1 MTLCSLSF
9 PGLIYPRFIQF
20 KTLIMSKSVTI
31 KLPKYI
37 GVTALLAGTL
47 AISSSAQAATL
58 YSQANIITNPGA
70 GFGGADV
77 SAIAPGANTFG
88 FGAIEGSNRLADDF
102 TVPAGGWLVDSV
114 SVLAYVTGT
123 YSSPPSSPFTGI
135 SMNIWSGTPGS
146 GGTVIS
152 SSSSLLSTNWS
163 GIYRTNTGSTNF
175 TNDQRPVMNVVAS
188 FPSLSLGQGTYWV
201 DWALTIDRG
210 SSFSWVPPVMTA
222 SGNLVAGNSLQFTV
236 ASGVWASNTDRVI
249 NQVDLPFAIN
259 GTAVNGVAV
268 PEPSAVPAVMV
279 FGGFLLARR
288 AVRRRLTNTEA
299 PISFKD

>member
-1 MTLCSLSF
+1 
-9 PGLIYPRFIQF
+9 
-20 KTLIMSKSVTI
+20 MSKSMTI

-77 SAIAPGANTFG
+77 SAIAPGATTFG
-88 FGAIEGSNRLADDF
+88 FGAIEGTNRLADDF

-188 FPSLSLGQGTYWV
+188 FPSLSLGQGTYWI
-201 DWALTIDRG
+201 DWALTNNKT
-210 SSFSWVPPVMTA
+210 SNSFVTPVMTA

-236 ASGVWASNTDRVI
+236 ASGVWASTTDTGI
-249 NQVDLPFAIN
+249 NQVVDLPFAIN

-288 AVRRRLTNTEA
+288 AVRRRLTNTED

>member
-1 MTLCSLSF
+1 
-9 PGLIYPRFIQF
+9 
-20 KTLIMSKSVTI
+20 MSKSMTI

-77 SAIAPGANTFG
+77 SAIAPGATTFG
-88 FGAIEGSNRLADDF
+88 FGAAQVLNLRLADDF
-102 TVPAGGWLVDSV
+102 TVPVGGWLVDSI
-114 SVLAYVTGT
+114 SVLAHATST
-123 YSSPPSSPFTGI
+123 YGSPPSSPFTGI
-135 SMNIWSGTPGS
+135 SMNIWNGTPGG
-146 GGTVIS
+146 GGTIIA
-152 SSSSLLSTNWS
+152 SSSSLQSTNWS

-188 FPSLSLGQGTYWV
+188 FPSLSLGQGTYWI
-201 DWALTIDRG
+201 DWALTNNKT
-210 SSFSWVPPVMTA
+210 SNSFVTPVMTA

-236 ASGVWASNTDRVI
+236 ASGVWASTTDTGI
-249 NQVDLPFAIN
+249 NQVVDLPFAIN

-288 AVRRRLTNTEA
+288 AVRRRLTNTED

>member
-1 MTLCSLSF
+1 
-9 PGLIYPRFIQF
+9 
-20 KTLIMSKSVTI
+20 MSKSMTI

-88 FGAIEGSNRLADDF
+88 FTATEGTYRLADDF

-114 SVLAYVTGT
+114 NVLAYVTAPNGSPS
-123 YSSPPSSPFTGI
+123 SSPANSPFTGI
-135 SMNIWSGTPGS
+135 SMNIWNGTPGG
-146 GGTVIS
+146 GGTIIAS
-152 SSSSLLSTNWS
+152 SSNLQSTNWS
-163 GIYRTNTGSTNF
+163 GIYRTNTEAATF
-175 TNDQRPVMNVVAS
+175 TNTRRPVMNVVAA

-201 DWALTIDRG
+201 DWVLTNDRD
-210 SSFSWVPPVMTA
+210 SSSSWVPPVMTA

-236 ASGVWASNTDRVI
+236 ASGVWASTTDSGL
-249 NQVDLPFAIN
+249 NQVVDLPFAIN
-259 GTAVNGVAV
+259 GTTVNGVAV
-268 PEPSAVPAVMV
+268 PEPSAMPAMMV
-279 FGGFLLARR
+279 LGGFLLARR